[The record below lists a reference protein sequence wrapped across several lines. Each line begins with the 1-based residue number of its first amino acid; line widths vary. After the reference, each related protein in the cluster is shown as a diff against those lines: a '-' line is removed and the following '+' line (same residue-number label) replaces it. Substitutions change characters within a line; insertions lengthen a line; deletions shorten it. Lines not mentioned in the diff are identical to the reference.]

1 MQEQY
6 RPPISA
12 QIIGLPQGAE
22 NNAPL
27 KAKGYFQPIPH
38 HRRLFVQF
46 SPALS
51 FHDLAH
57 CSGAVCSLL
66 FRFGSD
72 QLWRTL
78 DGGMV

>member
-22 NNAPL
+22 NIAPL

-38 HRRLFVQF
+38 LYEV
-46 SPALS
+46 A
-51 FHDLAH
+51 
-57 CSGAVCSLL
+57 
-66 FRFGSD
+66 
-72 QLWRTL
+72 T
-78 DGGMV
+78 